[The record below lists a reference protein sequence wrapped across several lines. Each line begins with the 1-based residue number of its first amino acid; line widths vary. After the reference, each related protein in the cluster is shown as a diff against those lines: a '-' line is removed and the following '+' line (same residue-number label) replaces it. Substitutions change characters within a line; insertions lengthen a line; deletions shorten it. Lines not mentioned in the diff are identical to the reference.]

1 MKKAFITKAK
11 AEEIA
16 AKIPTPF
23 HVYDEAGMR
32 ANAEAVKKAFSWNP
46 GFREYFAVKA
56 NPNPVILSILKE
68 YDCGAD
74 CSSLTELQ
82 ISKVLGFDGPHIMF
96 SSNDTPFE
104 EYEYANKIDAII
116 NLDDIT
122 HIDFCKKAC
131 GGKLL
136 DLVFAVIRHPVKDL
150 SPDGRAEVRREFCGC

>member
-32 ANAEAVKKAFSWNP
+32 ANAEAVKKAFAWNP

-74 CSSLTELQ
+74 C
-82 ISKVLGFDGPHIMF
+82 
-96 SSNDTPFE
+96 
-104 EYEYANKIDAII
+104 
-116 NLDDIT
+116 
-122 HIDFCKKAC
+122 
-131 GGKLL
+131 
-136 DLVFAVIRHPVKDL
+136 
-150 SPDGRAEVRREFCGC
+150 